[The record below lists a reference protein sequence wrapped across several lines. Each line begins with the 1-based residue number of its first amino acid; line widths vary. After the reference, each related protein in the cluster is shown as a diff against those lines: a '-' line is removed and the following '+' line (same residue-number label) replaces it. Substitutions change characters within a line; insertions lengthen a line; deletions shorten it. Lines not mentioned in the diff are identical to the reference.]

1 MLLLLLLPPPPL
13 LIAAAVAVSG
23 LFSQSRSGSVL
34 SQDLGSE
41 SYRKWSARAACM
53 PAVPAYRTYHRPR
66 VAPLTLTHVF
76 SLKTRYFV
84 AVKSQ

>member
-1 MLLLLLLPPPPL
+1 MRERSCV
-13 LIAAAVAVSG
+13 AALGHEMTKS
-23 LFSQSRSGSVL
+23 LSQSRSGSVL